1 MGSERGV
8 ACSNKNGIEKGKYEK
23 EGTWQDGAR
32 KIPAE
37 RWYPRKNKIILLL
50 GLDFTRLHQ

>member
-8 ACSNKNGIEKGKYEK
+8 ACSNQYGIEKGKYEK

-32 KIPAE
+32 KIPGGKVVSEKKQDNSAF
-37 RWYPRKNKIILLL
+37 
-50 GLDFTRLHQ
+50 GS

>member
-8 ACSNKNGIEKGKYEK
+8 ACSSYGIEKGKYEN

-32 KIPAE
+32 KIP
-37 RWYPRKNKIILLL
+37 
-50 GLDFTRLHQ
+50 GG